1 MSPKLNRQSRVS
13 DIAKALGVSPT
24 AVSFALNDKPGI
36 STKTRE
42 RILAAIA
49 EINWSPHYAARALSD
64 GRTSTIGLVIARS
77 PKAVGSEA
85 FFMQFMTGM
94 QAKLSQRGYG
104 LLFQVATSLEREC
117 AISEQWADQHRVDAV
132 AVVDL
137 HRDDPR
143 PRLLKELGLKAVIA
157 GEKSSLLPSVYIDD
171 KVVMEQMLTHLEERG
186 HKHVT
191 YVAGNKQLRHVSQ
204 RAQVALKRRGP
215 KVEVEYTDY
224 TAEQAAAAVR
234 KQLTGT
240 GPTAYVF
247 DNEALTIAGV
257 QTLREA
263 GAQIGRDVAV
273 ASLEDSLTCEAM
285 SPPITAIHRDTY
297 RFGEA
302 VADTLLAGEETEPF
316 DLSPRLIE
324 RDSTKTVFD

>member
-117 AISEQWADQHRVDAV
+117 AIYEQWADQHRVDAV

-143 PRLLKELGLKAVIA
+143 PR
-157 GEKSSLLPSVYIDD
+157 
-171 KVVMEQMLTHLEERG
+171 
-186 HKHVT
+186 
-191 YVAGNKQLRHVSQ
+191 
-204 RAQVALKRRGP
+204 
-215 KVEVEYTDY
+215 
-224 TAEQAAAAVR
+224 
-234 KQLTGT
+234 
-240 GPTAYVF
+240 
-247 DNEALTIAGV
+247 
-257 QTLREA
+257 
-263 GAQIGRDVAV
+263 QIGRAHV
-273 ASLEDSLTCEAM
+273 
-285 SPPITAIHRDTY
+285 
-297 RFGEA
+297 
-302 VADTLLAGEETEPF
+302 
-316 DLSPRLIE
+316 
-324 RDSTKTVFD
+324 